1 MKLDRGAVKL
11 VVALGLSLAA
21 GSALAQSVEIQ
32 RALIQRDQQSAE
44 FAARVRGADTS
55 RLEQLHSQ
63 QLLDATVRP
72 LSPDPEVARQLQPYQ
87 RQQMADERTLA
98 LTPPSV
104 KAEPK
109 AEKPAP
115 RLLPLPR
122 RDERLIDP
130 IPAQDPRH

>member
-1 MKLDRGAVKL
+1 MKLA
-11 VVALGLSLAA
+11 VALGLCLAA
-21 GSALAQSVEIQ
+21 GAALAQTAEIQ

-55 RLEQLHSQ
+55 RLEQLHQ
-63 QLLDATVRP
+63 RQLLDATTRP

-98 LTPPSV
+98 LTPPTV
-104 KAEPK
+104 NVERK